1 MREFKALAEFF
12 QLNWDFE
19 RRGANRPQSLAWE
32 IKKSNAPKIKR
43 HLKSPTVSGKSSPN
57 SMTSSKSSNH
67 EEKFLKFKRY
77 TENLRHNLHPM
88 RGDEFENLFREIPSL
103 AIDNFELGHKP
114 KSMSLENL
122 VVNVDV
128 VSSQPVVPMRDNE
141 SQTEGFEDDNL
152 TLLEFMEKR
161 MKQENAITSK
171 VDEKEKEVSV
181 SDQQP
186 PLTTP
191 VPPPVQPAPVITA
204 KPVENITPKPKI
216 QKKVSC
222 AVTESAEVKK
232 SQNDTKN
239 LKARVKSPNLN
250 VANNPVKSTT
260 QPGADGWTMVTRR
273 KSQASISRSN
283 TSTSLKDRSNT
294 SLNTIKSAQR
304 HSETTRRNPQMR
316 SAQQNRTNPTQPGA
330 IASTANSPKVPLTKK
345 KNHSTV
351 PDKNTK
357 NVQNYVQ
364 RQKSGE
370 F

>member
-103 AIDNFELGHKP
+103 AIDNFELGQKP

-122 VVNVDV
+122 NVNVEL
-128 VSSQPVVPMRDNE
+128 VSSQPVSFVPMKDNE

-161 MKQENAITSK
+161 MKQENAAASK
-171 VDEKEKEVSV
+171 VEEKEKEVSV

-186 PLTTP
+186 TQPT
-191 VPPPVQPAPVITA
+191 PVQPSPVITT
-204 KPVENITPKPKI
+204 KPAENITLKPKI
-216 QKKVSC
+216 QKKSSC

-294 SLNTIKSAQR
+294 SLNTIKSTQR
-304 HSETTRRNPQMR
+304 NSETTRRNPQVR
-316 SAQQNRTNPTQPGA
+316 SAQQNKTNPTQPGA

-370 F
+370 FS